1 MSDVAA
7 TPETPE
13 EPMTMNRGGRRTRF
27 LAQSVILG
35 EDGSP
40 ALMRKAAATTVI
52 AAVALLAWAGFINVD
67 DVITTTGRVIPV
79 GEAEAVRHQ
88 DGGTVSEILI
98 KDGDIVNQGQ
108 ILVRL
113 DRDEAEKNLQDM
125 QARRVG
131 VALMAAEIR
140 ALGSGGK
147 PDFSVAG
154 PGFEK
159 LVENERLI
167 FASLK
172 QLTGKS
178 RQVLSD
184 RITQSKEKIEDFAK
198 REKSLS
204 KDAEILEEELLLRKD
219 LFKKGLTPK
228 DVYEKTTEQVEQA
241 HKTLAMLA
249 EARKRWRE
257 YQSASE
263 SLLAALKN
271 RQKSRALDE
280 FGILNTELDQIN
292 ETLENF
298 KERLKRLDIA
308 APAKGFVKGLRIDAV
323 GAIVEPGAVVVE
335 IIPFG
340 GEAVV
345 ETRIAAPDIG
355 RVNVGQAVTVR
366 VKASGFASLDGIR
379 GELKEISASRFT
391 DEKGSAYHK
400 GIITLDRD
408 YVGKDQ
414 DLKRLTPGMTVDAVF
429 KTDSRPLF
437 QYLLNAITGSAGP
450 SSPNRER

>member
-1 MSDVAA
+1 
-7 TPETPE
+7 
-13 EPMTMNRGGRRTRF
+13 
-27 LAQSVILG
+27 
-35 EDGSP
+35 
-40 ALMRKAAATTVI
+40 
-52 AAVALLAWAGFINVD
+52 
-67 DVITTTGRVIPV
+67 TTGRVIPV
-79 GEAEAVRHQ
+79 GEAEAIRHK

-154 PGFEK
+154 SGFEK

-228 DVYEKTTEQVEQA
+228 DVYEKTTEQVDQA

-257 YQSASE
+257 YRSKSE
-263 SLLAALKN
+263 NQLAAWKN

-280 FGILNTELDQIN
+280 LGILNTELDQIN
-292 ETLENF
+292 ESLENL
-298 KERLKRLDIA
+298 KERLKRLDIT
-308 APAKGFVKGLRIDAV
+308 APAKGFVQELRIDAV
-323 GAIVEPGAVVVE
+323 GAVVEPGAVVVE

-340 GEAVV
+340 GEAIV
-345 ETRIAAPDIG
+345 ETRIAVPDIG
-355 RVNVGQAVTVR
+355 RISAGQAVTVR
-366 VKASGFASLDGIR
+366 VKADGFARYDGIK
-379 GELKEISASRFT
+379 GELKEISASRFI
-391 DEKGSAYHK
+391 DEKGVSYHK

-408 YVGKDQ
+408 YVGKDP
-414 DLKRLTPGMTVDAVF
+414 DLNRLTPGMTVEAVF

-437 QYLLNAITGSAGP
+437 AYLLNTITGSAGP